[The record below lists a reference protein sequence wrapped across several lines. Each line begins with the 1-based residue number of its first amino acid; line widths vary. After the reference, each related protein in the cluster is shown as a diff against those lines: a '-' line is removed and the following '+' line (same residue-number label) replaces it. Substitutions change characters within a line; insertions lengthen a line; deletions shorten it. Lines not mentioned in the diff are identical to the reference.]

1 MAPIKTLLSSLRDLI
16 ARDKLDEA
24 LQQLRTLLD
33 NSHQLDEALLQSAR
47 WQDIRKQIRLGIV
60 SHEDAMLTKDQIKKG
75 LLDFLREI
83 EEQGEKPGIK
93 EEVEKA
99 ILDQKVII
107 QNAEKIYNIG
117 KIDNANFS

>member
-16 ARDKLDEA
+16 AKDRLDDA

-33 NSHQLDEALLQSAR
+33 NTPQLDEALLQSAR
-47 WQDIRKQIRLGIV
+47 WNDIRKQIRLGIV

-83 EEQGEKPGIK
+83 EEQGEKPGIR
-93 EEVEKA
+93 EEVEQA